1 MNKKF
6 SYPIPNFTDRRKSII
21 FWRYLRFQARKI
33 LYFPQV
39 RLLEKTLNKEKNKHL
54 KTFSLKDPMLVT
66 MLQEDFAI
74 KVLKQM
80 NVLKHLFM
88 MLIRDSLVLNFF
100 PRSK

>member
-39 RLLEKTLNKEKNKHL
+39 RLLEKT
-54 KTFSLKDPMLVT
+54 
-66 MLQEDFAI
+66 
-74 KVLKQM
+74 
-80 NVLKHLFM
+80 
-88 MLIRDSLVLNFF
+88 
-100 PRSK
+100 

>member
-39 RLLEKTLNKEKNKHL
+39 RLLEKTLNKEK
-54 KTFSLKDPMLVT
+54 
-66 MLQEDFAI
+66 
-74 KVLKQM
+74 
-80 NVLKHLFM
+80 
-88 MLIRDSLVLNFF
+88 
-100 PRSK
+100 